1 MRRTLALALACMAVT
16 PLAFAQTAAVSPAK
30 MELANKMFEVS
41 GANNVFQALEYNIA
55 NNVMGSV
62 AQGLGDKASCPA
74 LQPEA
79 QSFKTKMDG
88 IFGSLNDASFRQDA
102 AKVFAD
108 NFSEDEMRQIIA
120 FEQSPAGQKLQHMQP
135 EILRRIGALAEAR
148 AKTRDNDIRTAAQT
162 MVSNVQRIAATCPSA
177 PKPAA
182 SPAQPA
188 RRK

>member
-1 MRRTLALALACMAVT
+1 MRRTLAVALACMAAT
-16 PLAFAQTAAVSPAK
+16 PLAFAQTAASPAK
-30 MELANKMFEVS
+30 MELAAKMYEVT

-55 NNVMGSV
+55 NNIMGTV

-88 IFGSLNDASFRQDA
+88 IFGGLNDAAFRQDA

-120 FEQSPAGQKLQHMQP
+120 FEQSPAGQKLQRLQP
-135 EILRRIGALAEAR
+135 EVLRRIGALAEAR
-148 AKTRDNDIRTAAQT
+148 AKTRDNDIRAAAQT
-162 MVSNVQRIAATCPSA
+162 MVGNVQRIAATCPS
-177 PKPAA
+177 PTPAA
-182 SPAQPA
+182 SPAQPG